1 MQSANQ
7 QIISCL
13 NSCGDN
19 SETIPFP
26 STSAFWPP
34 FPIAGTARPS
44 NIGGIAFALLPSPLV
59 ARMIPNATRQETATR
74 TAITMPA
81 MAPEDRCE
89 DDSEALGILGGL
101 DTSEDEDV
109 VASASD

>member
-1 MQSANQ
+1 M
-7 QIISCL
+7 
-13 NSCGDN
+13 
-19 SETIPFP
+19 IPFP

-44 NIGGIAFALLPSPLV
+44 NIGGIAFALLPSPLL

-89 DDSEALGILGGL
+89 DDSDAWGLLGGLDPGKDDSEALGILGGL

-109 VASASD
+109 VTSASD